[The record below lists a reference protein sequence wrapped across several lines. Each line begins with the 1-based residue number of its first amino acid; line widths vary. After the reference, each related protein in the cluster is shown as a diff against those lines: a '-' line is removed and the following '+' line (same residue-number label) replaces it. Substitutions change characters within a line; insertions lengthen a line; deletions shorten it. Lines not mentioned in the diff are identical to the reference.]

1 MIEGRE
7 RERERERERGK
18 MKRKREERRE
28 NTRAGISS
36 RITNKTARPGKGK
49 GGKREANPDRDDL
62 SISCDLFY
70 TLS

>member
-1 MIEGRE
+1 
-7 RERERERERGK
+7 